1 MEFFPDFLTL
11 PYFILLQTKEHTI
24 PDLLRTYAEHV
35 AIRLSDACKYGRDL
49 LNIENTEKRN
59 GCMKVLVTGGGAFNT
74 YLISLFKS
82 KLQGECF
89 DIEIADR
96 DTIIFKE
103 ALIFAFLGLR
113 CLLNHE
119 NIMSSV
125 TGSKCNSTSGSI
137 HRPVSDSSSVSRII
151 RFLMEKNKQRK
162 ESTSSLSLSPM

>member
-1 MEFFPDFLTL
+1 
-11 PYFILLQTKEHTI
+11 
-24 PDLLRTYAEHV
+24 V

-74 YLISLFKS
+74 